1 MDVIYSILIR
11 CYDGFLHLASLRNKK
26 ATLLIKGRKNS
37 RNTYAQW
44 NPEKLPL
51 ILIHCASVGEFEQGL
66 PFYEEL
72 KKMFPSHLF
81 LFSFYSPSGYEYAI
95 KRFPNLSCTYLPLD
109 TNSGMRDFVNAVQP
123 SMVFLV
129 KYEFWY
135 FFLKNLKRQAIPIY
149 LISGIFRKEQLFFHP
164 LGTFFRR
171 MLASIDYF
179 FLQDEKSASLLKS
192 IGFSNCGVYGDTRF
206 DRVLA
211 LRNSAFE
218 QQGIEKFCLNSKV
231 FIGGSI
237 WPADDLII
245 QSICKHL
252 PSDWKII
259 LAPHEVHV
267 RDWSWLGESYGYFT
281 KHEFDARILIL
292 DTVGLLSRVYRYAH
306 LSYIGGGFGKGIHN
320 TLEAVVYGQPVL
332 IGPKYQKFNE
342 AVTLV
347 EQKAM
352 FVMTNQDAVQEFFKN
367 IFFNDT
373 EMEKIQARLCEYI
386 KENTNVSARM
396 AVYLKTIVT

>member
-1 MDVIYSILIR
+1 MDVIYSFFIR
-11 CYDGFLHLASLRNKK
+11 CYDGILHLASLRNKK
-26 ATLLIKGRKNS
+26 ASLLIKGRKDSKNS
-37 RNTYAQW
+37 YPKL

-72 KKMFPSHLF
+72 KKMFPTHLF
-81 LFSFYSPSGYEYAI
+81 LFSFYSPSGYEYAV
-95 KRFPNLSCTYLPLD
+95 KRFPNLHCTYLPLD
-109 TNSGMRDFVNAVQP
+109 TNLKMRDFVKAIQP
-123 SMVFLV
+123 TMVFLV

-135 FFLKNLKRQAIPIY
+135 FFLKNLKRQSIPIY
-149 LISGIFRKEQLFFHP
+149 LISGIFRKEQLFFRP
-164 LGTFFRR
+164 LGSFFRR
-171 MLASIDYF
+171 MLASINYF
-179 FLQDEKSASLLKS
+179 FLQDENSAGLLKS
-192 IGFSNCGVYGDTRF
+192 IGFTNYGVFGDTRF

-211 LRNSAFE
+211 LRHSKFE
-218 QQGIEKFCLNSKV
+218 QQDIERFCLDSKV
-231 FIGGSI
+231 FVGGSI

-245 QSICKHL
+245 QAICKEL

-259 LAPHEVHV
+259 LAPHEVHE
-267 RDWSWLGESYGYFT
+267 RDWSWLGESYGYFS

-292 DTVGLLSRVYRYAH
+292 DTVGLLSRVYRFAN

-352 FVMTNQDAVQEFFKN
+352 FVVIDPDSVRHFFEN
-367 IFFNDT
+367 IFFNMT
-373 EMEKIQARLCEYI
+373 EMVKIQVRLKEYI